1 MALRI
6 FLWNSWAFHS
16 FHAMKKIDLVL
27 LLPVVGL
34 TLFGLIM
41 LYDASSFVSF
51 RDFGNKY
58 HYVSEQLVWL
68 LLGYAGL
75 SFAYL
80 FDYKKYYN
88 LALPILIVSLISLM
102 LVFVPGL
109 GVKVLGARRWVNLGF
124 SVFQPSEIAKIAL
137 YLSAWFSNKEKGRL
151 IAFLLLIGFVVF
163 LIILQPDLGTAFII
177 LSEAMV
183 IYFLSGASIMQ
194 FIYLIPIIALAIFA
208 LIKLEPYRAQRLA
221 VFLNPN
227 VDLQTSSY
235 HIRQILIA
243 LGSGGLFGLGLGNSL
258 QKFAYLPE
266 STTDSIFA
274 IIAEETGFVGAG
286 IVILIFV
293 LIVTRCFNI
302 AFSAKDK
309 FGKLLA
315 GGIASYL
322 ALQTLINL
330 GSQTAIVPV
339 TGVPLPF
346 ISYGGSALVVSLYG
360 IGIILNISKQNKKN

>member
-1 MALRI
+1 
-6 FLWNSWAFHS
+6 
-16 FHAMKKIDLVL
+16 MKKIDLVL

-34 TLFGLIM
+34 TLFGLLM

-102 LVFVPGL
+102 LVFVPGF

-137 YLSAWFSNKEKGRL
+137 AIYLSAWFSNKEKGRL
-151 IAFLLLIGFVVF
+151 VAFLLLIGFVVF

>member
-1 MALRI
+1 MASLRI
-6 FLWNSWAFHS
+6 CGTFFC
-16 FHAMKKIDLVL
+16 
-27 LLPVVGL
+27 
-34 TLFGLIM
+34 
-41 LYDASSFVSF
+41 
-51 RDFGNKY
+51 
-58 HYVSEQLVWL
+58 
-68 LLGYAGL
+68 L
-75 SFAYL
+75 SF
-80 FDYKKYYN
+80 YKKYYN

-137 YLSAWFSNKEKGRL
+137 AIYLSAWFSNKEKGRL